1 MGFAFITMRD
11 LVFEL
16 LLVEDEEAD
25 AFLVKKAL
33 KESRMLIN
41 IHHVLDG
48 IEGLEYLRSSDRPEP
63 NLILLDLNMPRMNGR
78 EFLAELKEDEALNH
92 IPVVVLTT
100 SDVEGDIVTTYQ
112 LGASGFITKPVDFSQ
127 FMEAINQLGEYWF
140 ALVKLPNSPL

>member
-1 MGFAFITMRD
+1 MSDSIKAFE
-11 LVFEL
+11 V

-25 AFLVKKAL
+25 AYLVKKAF
-33 KESRMLIN
+33 KDSCILIN

-48 IEGLEYLRSSDRPEP
+48 VEALEYLRSNDVPQP

-78 EFLAELKEDEALNH
+78 EFLGEMKRDEMLQH

-112 LGASGFITKPVDFSQ
+112 LGASGFITKPVDLTQ
-127 FMEAINQLGEYWF
+127 FMDTIKQMENYWF
-140 ALVKLPNSPL
+140 ALVRLPGDLS